1 MAVKLKD
8 IAKETG
14 VSISTVSRILSHDTS
29 RKANDQ
35 TITKVFEAAERLG
48 YFSQKLAPARYM
60 EYAKGDKTFS
70 VACILTS
77 EHESYVSPF
86 FSALLAGIQQEVIS
100 QGENFPHNFFVTY
113 IKDPGFMHF
122 IKNTRLDCAIMLGR
136 TTLENIDMLKNL
148 IPNLVYAG
156 VNQIGHDIDEVICD
170 AHLAVMSAVEYL
182 INLGHRD
189 IAFIGPTQVKHQVF
203 NEHRYHGYLAAMEKH
218 EIVIKEEYVVDTILT
233 ANDGYES
240 MKSLIKK
247 KTLPSAI
254 FCGNDTVAMGVM
266 KALDEH
272 HITVPQKI
280 SVVGFDNI
288 DTSSYLKPPLTTIDI
303 PKKELGRLAVKVL
316 LDRLE
321 TNRTYSLR
329 VVLPFSLLERESCKR
344 FDT

>member
-35 TITKVFEAAERLG
+35 TIAKVFEAAERMG
-48 YFSQKLAPARYM
+48 YFSQKLAPAQYLQ
-60 EYAKGDKTFS
+60 YAKGDKTFS

-86 FSALLAGIQQEVIS
+86 FSALLAGIQQEVIN
-100 QGENFPHNFFVTY
+100 QGPRFPHNFFVTY

-122 IKNTRLDCAIMLGR
+122 IQNTQLDCAIMLGR
-136 TTLENIDMLKNL
+136 TTLENITMLKNR

-156 VNQIGHDIDEVICD
+156 VNQIGYGIDEVICD
-170 AHLAVMSAVEYL
+170 AHQAVMNAVEYL
-182 INLGHRD
+182 ISLGHRD
-189 IAFIGPTQVKHQVF
+189 IGFIGPTQVKHQVF
-203 NEHRYHGYLAAMEKH
+203 NEHRYQGYLDAMASHDLPVQK
-218 EIVIKEEYVVDTILT
+218 VFVVDTILT
-233 ANDGYES
+233 ANDGYAS
-240 MKSLIKK
+240 MQTLIKNH
-247 KTLPSAI
+247 TLPTAV

-272 HITVPQKI
+272 GIAVPDDI
-280 SVVGFDNI
+280 SIVGFDNI
-288 DTSSYLKPPLTTIDI
+288 ETGTYLKPALTTIDI

-321 TNRTYSLR
+321 TSRSYSLR
-329 VVLPFSLLERESCKR
+329 VTLPFTLMKRESCKGLNQ
-344 FDT
+344 

>member
-1 MAVKLKD
+1 MAIKLKD

-29 RKANDQ
+29 RKANDK
-35 TITKVFEAAERLG
+35 TIAKVFEAAERMG
-48 YFSQKLAPARYM
+48 YFAQKLAPVQYL
-60 EYAKGDKTFS
+60 EYTKGDKTFS

-86 FSALLAGIQQEVIS
+86 FSSLLAGIQQEVIH
-100 QGENFPHNFFVTY
+100 QGANFPHNFFVTY
-113 IKDPGFMHF
+113 IKDPGFMNF

-136 TTLENIDMLKNL
+136 TTLENINMLKNQ

-182 INLGHRD
+182 IDLGHRK
-189 IAFIGPTQVKHQVF
+189 IGFIGPTQMKHQVF
-203 NEHRYHGYLAAMEKH
+203 NEHRYQGYVDAMEKH
-218 EIVIKEEYVVDTILT
+218 NIPIPMEYIVDTILT
-233 ANDGYES
+233 ANDGYAS
-240 MKSLIKK
+240 MKSLILKEN
-247 KTLPSAI
+247 LPSAI

-272 HITVPQKI
+272 GIRVPEDI
-280 SVVGFDNI
+280 SLVGFDNI

-303 PKKELGRLAVKVL
+303 PKKELGRLAVKIL

-321 TNRTYSLR
+321 TNRTYSVRL
-329 VVLPFSLLERESCKR
+329 VLPFTMLVRESCR
-344 FDT
+344 RVGA